1 MSNLT
6 DTIKEINKKY
16 KQNLIVKGAV
26 SYNVTKIPFSSDTAN
41 YMTYGGIPLGRVVEF
56 FGEENGG
63 KTTTALDVVKNA
75 QNYFKNEWQD
85 EMNRL
90 NNSNKLTKEQ
100 QARQT
105 YLEDRGPRAVVW
117 IDAENTFDDTYA
129 EHLGVDV
136 NSLIKMVPQEQY
148 AEEIFEMAI
157 ELINSGDVG
166 FMVLD
171 SLGILMSK
179 QQYEKNIEDKTY
191 GGIAMAL
198 TRFSKELCMVCGK
211 NNCTFIGINQLRDD
225 MNSMYG
231 GQTTPGGKA
240 WKHHCSLR
248 IEFRKGSLID
258 EKYKDIPKKSETAF
272 GHTVQMQIKKTKTCK
287 PDRLVGSYTLIY
299 TKGIDDLHD
308 LIDLCV
314 IDGCI
319 NKAGAWF
326 TFLNPST
333 GEPLNDSTGNVY
345 KVQGEN
351 GVRKA
356 LEDDS
361 NLLNI
366 YKKYVKHLIKDDIA
380 DFELTDIT
388 VYENDSDGEFIEN
401 ESSVP
406 YDSLN

>member
-1 MSNLT
+1 MSNLSE
-6 DTIKEINKKY
+6 TIKEVNKKY
-16 KQNLIVKGAV
+16 KQNLVVKGGI
-26 SYNVTKIPFSSDTAN
+26 SYNITKIPFTSDRAN

-75 QNYFKNEWQD
+75 QIFFKQEWQD
-85 EMNRL
+85 EMDRL
-90 NNSNKLTKEQ
+90 NNSNKLNKEQ
-100 QARQT
+100 QARQS

-129 EHLGVDV
+129 ELLGVDTK
-136 NSLIKMVPQEQY
+136 SLIMMVPQEQY
-148 AEEIFEMAI
+148 AEEIFEIALD
-157 ELINSGDVG
+157 LINTGDVG
-166 FMVLD
+166 FVVLD

-198 TRFSKELCMVCGK
+198 TRFSKELCMTCGK

-248 IEFRKGSLID
+248 IEFRKGNLID
-258 EKYKDIPKKSETAF
+258 EKYKEIPKKSESAF
-272 GHTVQMQIKKTKTCK
+272 GHSVQMQIKKTKTCK
-287 PDRLVGSYTLIY
+287 PDRLVGSYTLVY
-299 TKGIDDLHD
+299 NQGIDALHD
-308 LIDLCV
+308 LIDICV
-314 IDGCI
+314 LDGCI

-326 TFLNPST
+326 TFLSPQD
-333 GEPLNDSTGNVY
+333 GEPLLDESGTVY

-361 NLLNI
+361 KLLNI
-366 YKKYVKHLIKDDIA
+366 YHEYLKYLISGKTG
-380 DFELTDIT
+380 DFEISDAD
-388 VYENDSDGEFIEN
+388 VYDYDAEVDTETNATQTT
-401 ESSVP
+401 ES
-406 YDSLN
+406 